1 MPSMK
6 GVQKETIQSNKGR
19 IHFTFKGIR
28 LGGCLFLLG
37 ILACCTGKKYSLKKE
52 WEQVQVLV
60 KSGDVIVRNGNDEV
74 SNTARSFNR
83 RDKSYSHC
91 GLIQVERDTV
101 FVYHALGGSYNPSQ
115 KLLRQT
121 LADFCAEESIDR
133 VAVYRYPLN
142 NGERERLS
150 SWVQARYTEGLPF
163 DLFFN
168 FDTDDK
174 MYCSEFV
181 FKGLNAAKENALSR
195 LLPRSG
201 EVLYVAIDD
210 LYLNGFATRVFSADL
225 N

>member
-6 GVQKETIQSNKGR
+6 GARKETIQSNKGR

-28 LGGCLFLLG
+28 LGGCLFLFC
-37 ILACCTGKKYSLKKE
+37 ILACSTGKPSDREEGVKG
-52 WEQVQVLV
+52 VQVLV

-91 GLIQVERDTV
+91 GLVQVERDTV

-133 VAVYRYPLN
+133 VAVYRYSLN
-142 NGERERLS
+142 NAELERLG
-150 SWVQARYTEGLPF
+150 SWINSRYSEGLPF

-168 FDTDDK
+168 FYTDDK
-174 MYCSEFV
+174 MYCSEFA
-181 FKGLNAAKENALSR
+181 FKGLNMAKNGALSK
-195 LLPRSG
+195 LLPQN
-201 EVLYVAIDD
+201 EETLYVAIDD
-210 LYLNGFATRVFSADL
+210 LYLNELAKKVVEVPF
-225 N
+225 